1 VSQDGSSLVELVELL
16 FNPELAGG
24 WLLSIS
30 LGLLV
35 SIFVS
40 FGFDH
45 LGMGELVLAFDDELS
60 RSEHFVSDGIFK
72 GSLGCK
78 WTDPHAIGISL
89 AEAGL
94 MLSLVLGDLVSKA
107 DIASADLEVIKSSP
121 AERVPGQMLHSWG
134 LRKDTLFKRA
144 IAMVRESRSRNYTN

>member
-1 VSQDGSSLVELVELL
+1 MSQDGSSLVELVELL

-30 LGLLV
+30 LGLLG

-40 FGFDH
+40 LGFDH

-107 DIASADLEVIKSSP
+107 DIASADL
-121 AERVPGQMLHSWG
+121 R
-134 LRKDTLFKRA
+134 
-144 IAMVRESRSRNYTN
+144 